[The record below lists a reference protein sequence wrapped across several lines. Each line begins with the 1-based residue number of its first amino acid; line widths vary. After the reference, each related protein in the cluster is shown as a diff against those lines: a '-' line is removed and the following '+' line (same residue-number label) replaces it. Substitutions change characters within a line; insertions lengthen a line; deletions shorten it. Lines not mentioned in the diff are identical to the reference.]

1 MLKERVR
8 AHCEAGE
15 SCSRIILLSVAEEY
29 GISLSQD
36 ILSVCGGIQGGF
48 GIGGMCS
55 GLVAAVM
62 ALALLYDGEEV
73 KQKRLL
79 FLIRAQERFGYMD
92 CCRLSA
98 LGEDC
103 TAILVEIA
111 EILQEIIENEDV

>member
-62 ALALLYDGEEV
+62 ALGLLYDEEEI
-73 KQKRLL
+73 KEKRIL
-79 FLIRAQERFGYMD
+79 FLLKVQERFGYMD
-92 CCRLSA
+92 CCRLSV

-103 TAILVEIA
+103 TPLLMEIA
-111 EILQEIIENEDV
+111 EILQEIIENKDV